1 MRPVCVLLV
10 VQVAVLGPNY
20 VAAQAEICRDTD
32 TIDDCFSRV
41 SSRVTGEGVEDTSQT
56 TASLEDQE
64 AELAR
69 KPTGIAALA
78 PGLTSA
84 INDFLPALAGA
95 LSFTPT
101 ATEDGAAGFETNL
114 RVPLGA
120 TLQKLRLQTVLREPT
135 IYEPVRAALPEASR
149 EERTAAL
156 TRELGDFD
164 DVRVSLAWNLESRT
178 MGRSFE
184 AQRSLY
190 GALFRLELNQFNQRP
205 GITQEKRRLDRE
217 AQLAYLQVMRSIR
230 ADSLLP
236 TEGCS
241 YDPVQVGR
249 VKLQCLRESVRDR
262 LVEVIARAVR
272 AAEAVEGEFGD
283 QLETTG
289 FYDLA
294 DLVNN
299 QPQLSAQLTV
309 AIRRDLV
316 GPNEV
321 SGSAR
326 YEAGFANVNGLRRAC
341 QPSSG
346 TTISLECLR
355 AYSKAP
361 GTQAALR
368 RGDRFFVTASY
379 TRRHD
384 YVIALVDDGVAV
396 SLAGTW
402 DLAGELGYGRY
413 VAFNRDGEQIGRID
427 LGAQYIHH
435 GDDPNREN
443 RFVGTATYTQRI
455 NESLSLAAGF
465 SYASRPEF
473 LGDVERKVGANFG
486 LRYKLLKQ

>member
-1 MRPVCVLLV
+1 MRPVCLLLV

-20 VAAQAEICRDTD
+20 VAAQAESCRDTD

-101 ATEDGAAGFETNL
+101 ATEDGAAGFEANL

-120 TLQKLRLQTVLREPT
+120 ALQKLRLQAVLREPA
-135 IYEPVRAALPEASR
+135 IYEPLRAALPEASR

-156 TRELGDFD
+156 GRELGDFD

-178 MGRSFE
+178 MGRSFDS
-184 AQRSLY
+184 QRSLY
-190 GALFRLELNQFNQRP
+190 DALFRVELNQFNQRP
-205 GITQEKRRLDRE
+205 GINEEKGRIDRE
-217 AQLAYLQVMRSIR
+217 ARRLYREAVTSIG
-230 ADSLLP
+230 ADDVLP
-236 TEGCS
+236 GEGCT
-241 YDPVQVGR
+241 YNQVQIGR
-249 VKLQCLRESVRDR
+249 LQLRCLQESTRDR
-262 LVEVIARAVR
+262 LVEIIVRAVR
-272 AAEAVEGEFGD
+272 AAEAVEAEFDD

-289 FYDLA
+289 FYDLP

-299 QPQLSAQLTV
+299 QPQLSTQATV
-309 AIRRDLV
+309 NIRRDLV
-316 GPNEV
+316 GPNEI
-321 SGSAR
+321 SGSVR
-326 YEAGFANVNGLRRAC
+326 YEAGFTNVNGLRRAC
-341 QPSSG
+341 RAASD
-346 TTISLECLR
+346 TAISIQCLR
-355 AYSKAP
+355 AYTQSP
-361 GTQAALR
+361 GTQASLK

-379 TRRHD
+379 ARRQD
-384 YVIALVDDGVAV
+384 YALTLAADGVAL
-396 SLAGTW
+396 SLAGGW
-402 DLAGELGYGRY
+402 DLTGELGYGRY
-413 VAFNRDGEQIGRID
+413 VAFNRAGEQIGRID
-427 LGAQYIHH
+427 LSAQYIHD